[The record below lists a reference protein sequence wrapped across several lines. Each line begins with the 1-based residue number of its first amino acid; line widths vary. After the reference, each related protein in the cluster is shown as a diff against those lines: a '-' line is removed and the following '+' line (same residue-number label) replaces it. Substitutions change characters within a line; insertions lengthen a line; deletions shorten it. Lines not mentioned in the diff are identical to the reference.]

1 MAAKAGNREDVAS
14 FVTRQGGMDNPQ
26 GDSVA
31 TVKCILKRNSNII
44 IIYYFCLWKWL

>member
-14 FVTRQGGMDNPQ
+14 SVTRQAGMGNPQ

-31 TVKCILKRNSNII
+31 TVKCTLKRNII
-44 IIYYFCLWKWL
+44 IIYYFCLWKEL